1 MVAFFSVMVVG
12 CTGDKV
18 KVDYTING
26 SGWVTL
32 LSGSIALKDS
42 TDIAYI
48 NGLTGSVML
57 DSVAA
62 IHGAILHENSLLVT
76 WSGAEVEIIFVDNS
90 VVRLSQNSRLQISKK
105 WTDNTTLDLQE
116 WTLWS
121 RILKPFTDASFFTLE
136 TDDLS
141 AWVRGTSVWLMTD
154 SGWTDIG
161 IVDTTSTGWAS
172 SWALVDIVDKAY
184 FWTGDIHLS
193 EEDILRVRH
202 SKPLEHKKMKLREQI
217 KMHPF
222 IAVNTI
228 RDIKYMN
235 SIIEGAPSQ
244 TGTMD
249 RIQREMEVT
258 MPTPDEV
265 KIFLTDPIVRS
276 SFESRELSGITPSIL
291 IKYLD
296 IENQIQTI
304 KESKTPDREKTPTI
318 EEMRKLLQE
327 IPLTPMKNPENTEST
342 GVVTPVV
349 QPIKTPVKVI
359 STSRTIVPSST
370 VSGERTLKTATIP
383 CIPRVSGEPCK

>member
-1 MVAFFSVMVVG
+1 
-12 CTGDKV
+12 
-18 KVDYTING
+18 
-26 SGWVTL
+26 
-32 LSGSIALKDS
+32 
-42 TDIAYI
+42 
-48 NGLTGSVML
+48 
-57 DSVAA
+57 
-62 IHGAILHENSLLVT
+62 
-76 WSGAEVEIIFVDNS
+76 
-90 VVRLSQNSRLQISKK
+90 
-105 WTDNTTLDLQE
+105 
-116 WTLWS
+116 
-121 RILKPFTDASFFTLE
+121 
-136 TDDLS
+136 
-141 AWVRGTSVWLMTD
+141 
-154 SGWTDIG
+154 
-161 IVDTTSTGWAS
+161 
-172 SWALVDIVDKAY
+172 
-184 FWTGDIHLS
+184 
-193 EEDILRVRH
+193 
-202 SKPLEHKKMKLREQI
+202 MKLREQI